1 MHTDPIADMLT
12 RIRNAERAGKKHMRI
27 PYSKMKHAV
36 LQVFEKNKF
45 VNEIKIETEGSFK
58 ELSFEL
64 TGKGNA
70 LQIDRI
76 SKPGQRIY
84 VSAKEIPAVLNGLG
98 ICVISTSKGVM
109 SGLEAKKQKLGG
121 ELLCTIS

>member
-1 MHTDPIADMLT
+1 MHTDPLADMLT
-12 RIRNAERAGKKHMRI
+12 RIRNAARAGKHHVRL
-27 PYSKMKHAV
+27 PYSKLRYAI
-36 LQVFEKNKF
+36 LEVFAQNKF
-45 VNEIKIETEGSFK
+45 VEEVKVETQGKFK
-58 ELSFEL
+58 ELAFALPERSY
-64 TGKGNA
+64 A

-84 VSAKEIPAVLNGLG
+84 VNAKEIPAVLNGLG
-98 ICVISTSKGVM
+98 ICVLSTSKGVM